1 MAPQRPMAPAFDAA
15 EFGRRSRASKE
26 EAGRMAEEMAA
37 ARRKTPVVPAS
48 PEFIRAAAASVRA
61 AFPPCSDEERAAAL
75 WRGVAE
81 SRARQNAAA

>member
-1 MAPQRPMAPAFDAA
+1 MAPAFDAA